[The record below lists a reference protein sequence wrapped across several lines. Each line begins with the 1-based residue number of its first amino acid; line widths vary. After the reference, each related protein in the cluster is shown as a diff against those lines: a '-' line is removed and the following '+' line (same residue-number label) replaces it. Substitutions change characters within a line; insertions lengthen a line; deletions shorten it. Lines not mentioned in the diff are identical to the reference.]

1 MFCSHKGIYKI
12 WKTPFV
18 GVGKC
23 GRCLPFMGKCGIFA
37 VEKTNKQK
45 QLHSLKHKQGAPK
58 RGE

>member
-12 WKTPFV
+12 WKTPIV

-23 GRCLPFMGKCGIFA
+23 GRCLSFMGKCAIFA

-45 QLHSLKHKQGAPK
+45 QFAQLKTQA
-58 RGE
+58 RRT